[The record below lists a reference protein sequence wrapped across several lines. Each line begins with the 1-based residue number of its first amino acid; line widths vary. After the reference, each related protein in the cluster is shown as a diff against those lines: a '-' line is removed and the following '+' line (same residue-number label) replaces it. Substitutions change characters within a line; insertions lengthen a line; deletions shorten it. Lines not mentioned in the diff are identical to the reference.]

1 MVQGLGDVGHPSVS
15 ICENTFPETLPQTGF
30 LKLLIEE
37 DVDKH
42 HLRKQGMRLRGSGGN
57 QIEHLEQDR
66 IPKGAMKAAFCS
78 RLRLGPGISFSFKS
92 SQGVWRVWSL
102 WV

>member
-1 MVQGLGDVGHPSVS
+1 MGHPSVS

-42 HLRKQGMRLRGSGGN
+42 HLRKQGMKLRQQGE
-57 QIEHLEQDR
+57 IELNIWNR
-66 IPKGAMKAAFCS
+66 IE
-78 RLRLGPGISFSFKS
+78 
-92 SQGVWRVWSL
+92 SQRVR
-102 WV
+102 